1 MNRKQQINNRLLLFI
16 SGSLCPLSLLAQEKA
31 VPTPRLILDVN
42 TVLTVMIVFLL
53 FIIGILAFTLRASM
67 DVYQERKAKEKKE
80 STMIKPLLL
89 IAAVLCAATGWAQD
103 AAPAIAN
110 PFTYEKIARYVLIG
124 ALALELLIICAFIY
138 WIRFFTGIEE
148 LQERKA
154 LARKERFKRLGS
166 WWSRANKLKPIEEEH
181 NLDVGHSY
189 DGIREL
195 DNPTPP
201 WFSVA
206 FIASIL
212 FGLGYLWRY
221 HVAHAAPNQYEEY
234 EIAVTKGNLRVAE
247 YLKTKGDAVNEQ
259 TVVMLDAAGI
269 EAGKKLFVNNCTAC
283 HGNAGQGGVGPN
295 LTDDYWLHGG
305 AIGSVFHTIKFGVVE
320 KGMMS
325 WKDVFSA
332 QQIAELASYIKSLHG
347 TNPPGAKEPQGEL
360 YKDESAKK
368 DSVAARPA
376 DSAASRVTVSR
387 D

>member
-1 MNRKQQINNRLLLFI
+1 MNKKQQINNRLLLFL
-16 SGSLCPLSLLAQEKA
+16 SCGLCPLPLLAQETA
-31 VPTPRLILDVN
+31 VPAPRLVLDVN
-42 TVLTVMIVFLL
+42 MVLTVIIVFLL
-53 FIIGILAFTLRASM
+53 LIIGLLAFTLRASM
-67 DVYQERKAKEKKE
+67 DVYRERKAKQQTEN
-80 STMIKPLLL
+80 TLIKPLLL
-89 IAAVLCAATGWAQD
+89 IGITLCTLPAWAQD
-103 AAPAIAN
+103 AAPAVAN
-110 PFTYEKIARYVLIG
+110 PFTYEKITRYILIG
-124 ALALELLIICAFIY
+124 TLCLELLIICVFIY

-148 LQERKA
+148 LQEKKA
-154 LARKERFKRLGS
+154 LARKERFKGRGS
-166 WWSRANKLKPIEEEH
+166 WWSRANKMKPIEEEH
-181 NLDVGHSY
+181 TLDVGHNY

-221 HVAHAAPNQYEEY
+221 QVAHAAPNQYEEY
-234 EIAVTKGNLRVAE
+234 EIAVTKGNLQVAE

-259 TVVMLDAAGI
+259 TVVMLDGAGI
-269 EAGKKLFVNNCTAC
+269 EAGKKLFINNCTAC
-283 HGNAGQGGVGPN
+283 HGTAGQGGVGPN

-347 TNPPGAKEPQGEL
+347 THPPGAKEPQGEL
-360 YKDESAKK
+360 YKEEPVKK
-368 DSVAARPA
+368 DSTAVVPA
-376 DSAASRVTVSR
+376 H
-387 D
+387 